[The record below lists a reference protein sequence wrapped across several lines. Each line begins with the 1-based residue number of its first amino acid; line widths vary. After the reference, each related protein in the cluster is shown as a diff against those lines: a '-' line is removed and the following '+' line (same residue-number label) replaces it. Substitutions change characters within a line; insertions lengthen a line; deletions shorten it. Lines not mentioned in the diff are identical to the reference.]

1 MSCCNND
8 CCQGRD
14 CPARVARVR
23 YRMPGA
29 EPLPPT
35 RWRDYLVDLARAMLF
50 TVSAMLL
57 GGGVMML
64 LLWGLR

>member
-1 MSCCNND
+1 MCCNND
-8 CCQGRD
+8 CNQGRD
-14 CPARVARVR
+14 CPARVASVG

-50 TVSAMLL
+50 TVSAMIL

-64 LLWGLR
+64 LLWWLR